1 MFKDCY
7 AYYNETDG
15 SVRLGN
21 SHIEKT
27 LYIKGSFVRTASVRD
42 CVTGKEWAGFKPL
55 WQRCPVLDKNE
66 KPVVN
71 FKTEIVENPYV
82 MQPHLKVVIELAGK
96 AGTAWYEYLIFPEI
110 SFIYNQNFVSKSG
123 EIEFVYD
130 KKLDEKPTG
139 IEEEQ
144 VRVNADEIYCDVDTL
159 DCIPLGGSHV
169 NVNSFKLY
177 DKTDYNDMLVE
188 QSEASVYIFKNGK
201 LSRDGNVFCINDYH
215 SKNSLMMI
223 KHSPTDSSALNR
235 KGPDFTM
242 QGSIY
247 ATLYGTGID
256 FNDMPDGKV
265 PYYASAVGV
274 GKTENIYEEM
284 WRYNTAFCTDDPKK
298 ALFTM
303 SNTWGDR
310 SQDMAVCESFMLREL
325 DRAKQMGVDI
335 VQIDDGWLT
344 GITANSRRKAG
355 GVWEGFYADN
365 NDFWKVNAERFP
377 NGLEPVVEKAKNLG
391 IEIGLWFGPDSS
403 NDFENVERDIAVL
416 MDFYNKYGIRYF
428 KLDGVKIRSK
438 LGEMRFIKMLEEL
451 TNRTHGDMRFNL
463 DVTAE
468 DRFGYMYMSQ
478 FGTLFVENRYTD
490 YPNYFPHNTFKN
502 VWNLAHVIP
511 TRRLQMELLNTRRN
525 TDKYEGVLFAPNTYS
540 PDYLFAT
547 VMVANPLFWME
558 MSNLHDEDA
567 ETLAKISTIYKDY
580 KAELFASR
588 VIPIGNRPDGMNF
601 SGYCCVGEDK
611 KSAHLILFREAT
623 DEDKYTFELPVD
635 VADKNIEII
644 YQNAPAEVGFDDNR
658 ATVKFAEK
666 RSFVWVKVSL

>member
-1 MFKDCY
+1 
-7 AYYNETDG
+7 
-15 SVRLGN
+15 
-21 SHIEKT
+21 
-27 LYIKGSFVRTASVRD
+27 
-42 CVTGKEWAGFKPL
+42 
-55 WQRCPVLDKNE
+55 
-66 KPVVN
+66 
-71 FKTEIVENPYV
+71 
-82 MQPHLKVVIELAGK
+82 
-96 AGTAWYEYLIFPEI
+96 
-110 SFIYNQNFVSKSG
+110 
-123 EIEFVYD
+123 
-130 KKLDEKPTG
+130 
-139 IEEEQ
+139 
-144 VRVNADEIYCDVDTL
+144 
-159 DCIPLGGSHV
+159 
-169 NVNSFKLY
+169 
-177 DKTDYNDMLVE
+177 
-188 QSEASVYIFKNGK
+188 
-201 LSRDGNVFCINDYH
+201 
-215 SKNSLMMI
+215 
-223 KHSPTDSSALNR
+223 
-235 KGPDFTM
+235 
-242 QGSIY
+242 
-247 ATLYGTGID
+247 
-256 FNDMPDGKV
+256 
-265 PYYASAVGV
+265 
-274 GKTENIYEEM
+274 
-284 WRYNTAFCTDDPKK
+284 
-298 ALFTM
+298 
-303 SNTWGDR
+303 
-310 SQDMAVCESFMLREL
+310 

>member
-15 SVRLGN
+15 CVRLGN
-21 SHIEKT
+21 SRIEKI

-42 CVTGKEWAGFKPL
+42 SVSGKEWAGFKPL

-66 KPVVN
+66 TPVVN
-71 FKTEIVENPYV
+71 FKTEVVETTYV

-130 KKLDEKPTG
+130 KKLDIKPTG
-139 IEEEQ
+139 IEEDQ
-144 VRVNADEIYCDVDTL
+144 VRVNAAEIYCDVDTL
-159 DCIPLGGSHV
+159 DCIPLGGAHF

-188 QSEASVYIFKNGK
+188 QNEASVYIFKNGK
-201 LSRDGNVFCINDYH
+201 LSRDGNVFCINDYN
-215 SKNSLMMI
+215 SKDSLMMI
-223 KHSPTDSSALNR
+223 KHSPTESSALNR

-242 QGSIY
+242 QGSVY

-256 FNDMPDGKV
+256 FNELPDGKV

-284 WRYNTAFCTDDPKK
+284 WRYNTAFCLDDPRQ
-298 ALFTM
+298 ALFAM

-310 SQDMAVCESFMLREL
+310 SQDMAVCESFMLKEL
-325 DRAKQMGVDI
+325 ERAKQMGVDI
-335 VQIDDGWLT
+335 IQIDDGWQL
-344 GITANSRRKAG
+344 GITANSRRKSG
-355 GVWEGFYADN
+355 GVWEGYYADN
-365 NDFWKVNAERFP
+365 NDFWLVNPERFP
-377 NGLEPVVEKAKNLG
+377 NGLKVIVDKAKENG
-391 IEIGLWFGPDSS
+391 IEFGLWFSPDSS
-403 NDFENVERDIAVL
+403 KDFENYQKDVETL
-416 MDFYNKYGIRYF
+416 MNLYNTYGVRYF
-428 KLDGVKIRSK
+428 KLDGVKIRNK
-438 LGEMRFIKMLEEL
+438 LCEMRFIKMLEEL
-451 TNRTHGDMRFNL
+451 TNRTKGDMRFNL

-468 DRFGYMYMSQ
+468 DRFGYMYQSQ

-502 VWNLAHVIP
+502 VWNLAKVVP

-525 TDKYEGVLFAPNTYS
+525 TEKYEGVLFAPNTYS

-558 MSNLHDEDA
+558 MSNLDDDYA
-567 ETLAKISTIYKDY
+567 EKLAKISNIYKNY
-580 KAELFASR
+580 KQELFASR
-588 VIPIGNRPDGMNF
+588 VIPVGNRPDGMNF

-611 KSAHLILFREAT
+611 KTTHLILFREAAN
-623 DEDKYTFELPVD
+623 EDAYTFKLPID
-635 VADKNIEII
+635 INDKNREII
-644 YQNAPAEVGFDDNR
+644 YENAPAEISFYGNNV
-658 ATVKFAEK
+658 TVKFDEQ
-666 RSFVWVKVSL
+666 RSFVWVKIS